1 MSLIRRMVFAAPF
14 VIACKKPVA
23 KPNQVEL
30 AEPHDAAVV
39 AERHDAEVVQFRILD
54 ISVQANDLVVRLD
67 GGSANGVTRD
77 WTGCVVKNASSDT
90 CALGGD
96 VVIINVAKHTTTI
109 KTHVADE
116 VLQRSRTVR
125 LAPR

>member
-23 KPNQVEL
+23 KPNQVEVAVPTNRAVL
-30 AEPHDAAVV
+30 AEPHDAAVP
-39 AERHDAEVVQFRILD
+39 FRVLD
-54 ISVQANDLVVRLD
+54 ISVQGNDLVVRLD